1 MEFNIIDWGKIDYL
15 KAWEEQ
21 KKLLQLRIDDKI
33 PDTLIFCE
41 HPAVVTLGRGSQREK
56 ESLGHLP
63 FPAIEVERGG
73 HATYHGPGQIV
84 VYPIVKLAPSK
95 ATQFPDGLKSFI
107 EWLENITIK
116 SVEDFKI
123 PASRIEGKT
132 GVWIRNGEKKIASI
146 GVAVKHW
153 TTYHGLAL
161 NISTGIE
168 PWRFINPCGFSAEIM
183 TDLNSETGLD
193 ISFNDVKNL
202 IINNATSPLVNILK
216 TKAVNSIKSCELHS

>member
-21 KKLLQLRIDDKI
+21 KNLLQLRIDDKI

-41 HPAVVTLGRGSQREK
+41 HHAVVTLGRASQREK

-63 FPAIEVERGG
+63 FPVIEVERGG

-95 ATQFPDGLKSFI
+95 NSQFPNGLKSYI

-183 TDLNSETGLD
+183 TDLNSESGLNL
-193 ISFNDVKNL
+193 SYNDVKTL
-202 IINNATSPLVNILK
+202 IIKNASYPILNLTNIQKFSPSESTQQIG
-216 TKAVNSIKSCELHS
+216 